1 MTAST
6 PTAITE
12 VTVDEYGPLTGACV
26 AMNMG
31 CSRSMP
37 RRLAG
42 TPAPHHQ
49 LVCGDAS
56 ADCRTRLAWASV
68 AALWHGRLAVR
79 EPSSPHISV
88 DLLRRRQAAGLPK
101 LRAGVR
107 SVTQPAGTDVLDH
120 RLIVPN
126 R

>member
-1 MTAST
+1 

-42 TPAPHHQ
+42 TPAPHHP

-88 DLLRRRQAAGLPK
+88 DLLRRRQAANLPDPAILNMRQLPGLSES
-101 LRAGVR
+101 ASACR
-107 SVTQPAGTDVLDH
+107 SCAPVFA
-120 RLIVPN
+120 R
-126 R
+126 